1 MRRCRISVSEG
12 LVVFYASPGPGG
24 KRGVVRSNLN
34 VVHRSP
40 GRQFSIC
47 SLCRLALL
55 LLLSSLVLAIPALP
69 ADVGGVVTNAQ
80 GGEPLAK
87 IQVALLGRSITTI
100 TGPDGKFH
108 LSQLPAGSYVL
119 QVSGVGYRS
128 FQISFQLESP
138 EEAKEFAISL
148 APENFRRTERVEV
161 SGDVFEPQDW
171 PAVGDLT
178 LTSSELRQTATV
190 LADDP
195 FRSLQTLPGVS
206 PSANNDFHAQFS
218 VMGAPFSHVGVYV
231 DDVFVPNVLHTVPDT
246 PDAPN
251 LSLFTGNDVE
261 DIRLLPVAYPVRY
274 ADDIGAALAIRTRA
288 GSQEAPH
295 FHGSAG
301 LAYSEI
307 LGEGGFGSSHK
318 GTWLVDARKSYIGY
332 LVNLVGGTRFSQ
344 DGFYDG
350 DLKLTY
356 NLTPAQTF
364 SFLVTGGRLSIDDPN
379 LPPTSPPTE
388 VRKGLNDLAIGRLG
402 WRWTPSSN
410 LVLDVYGAY
419 VSTRFEQD
427 NAAAQLIQK
436 SRDFEWSN
444 GTNFTWSWDRQAI
457 LQSGYSLRRPSQSF
471 SNDFNPGPTP
481 VQFSDLRQDAY
492 IQQSVQL
499 WKDRLRLQGGVRW
512 GKLNTL
518 RVQPFSGQSSLTL
531 RLAQNTQ
538 LEAGWGHYAQLP
550 VRGGIEVIT
559 LDGSG
564 VGVGSLPLSSS
575 HFLFAVEQRLG
586 ERSRFRVAAFDRQN
600 QNRSD
605 VYSVPTLTS
614 PPILVRSSALRGRDY
629 SRGLQFLLQRR
640 SENRLSGWIGYT
652 LAFAKYRTYQVL
664 SPPPLSVGFDQP
676 YGPTLEDQRHTAN
689 IFGSYRLTPSVRLSA
704 KAFYGSGFPAT
715 AFFFGLPLIR
725 LGPYERLD
733 LRADK
738 SWSLRK
744 GRISLYGELLNV
756 TNHSNPT
763 FSFLEINP
771 PPVPPTVVTNPGLP
785 ITPTAGLS
793 FDF

>member
-1 MRRCRISVSEG
+1 
-12 LVVFYASPGPGG
+12 
-24 KRGVVRSNLN
+24 VRSKLN
-34 VVHRSP
+34 VVQRPP

-55 LLLSSLVLAIPALP
+55 LLLNSLVLAIPALP
-69 ADVGGVVTNAQ
+69 ADVVGVVTNAQ

-100 TGPDGKFH
+100 TGPEGKFH
-108 LSQLPAGSYVL
+108 FSQLPAGSYVL

-128 FQISFQLESP
+128 FQVSFQLESP
-138 EEAKEFAISL
+138 EEAKEIAISL

-161 SGDVFEPQDW
+161 SGDVFEPKDW

-178 LTSSELRQTATV
+178 LTSSELRETATV

-195 FRSLQTLPGVS
+195 FRSLQALPGVS

-218 VMGAPFSHVGVYV
+218 VMGASFAQVGVYV

-261 DIRLLPVAYPVRY
+261 DIRLMPVAYPVRY

-288 GSQEAPH
+288 GSPEALH

-307 LGEGGFGSSHK
+307 LGEGGFGSGHK

-332 LVNLVGGTRFSQ
+332 LVNLVGGTRFSR

-388 VRKGLNDLAIGRLG
+388 LRKGLNDLAIGRLG

-444 GTNFTWSWDRQAI
+444 GINFSWSWNRQAI
-457 LQSGYSLRRPSQSF
+457 LQSGYSLRRPSQSLA
-471 SNDFNPGPTP
+471 SNNFDAGPTP
-481 VQFSDLRQDAY
+481 VLFSFQFSDLRQDAY

-499 WKDRLRLQGGVRW
+499 CKDRLRLEGGLRW
-512 GKLNTL
+512 SKLNTL
-518 RVQPFSGQSSLTL
+518 RVQPFSGQSSVTL
-531 RLAQNTQ
+531 RLAPNTQ
-538 LEAGWGHYAQLP
+538 LEAGWAQYAQLP
-550 VRGGIEVIT
+550 VRGGIEVAT
-559 LDGSG
+559 LAGSG

-575 HFLFAVEQRLG
+575 HFLLAVEQRLG
-586 ERSRFRVAAFDRQN
+586 ERSRFRVEAFDRQN

-614 PPILVRSSALRGRDY
+614 RPVLFRSSALLGRDY

-652 LAFAKYRTYQVL
+652 LTFAKYRTYEIL
-664 SPPPLSVGFDQP
+664 LPPPLSVGFDQP

-689 IFGSYRLTPSVRLSA
+689 IFGSYRLTPSVRLSG
-704 KAFYGSGFPAT
+704 KAFYGSGFPAM
-715 AFFFGLPLIR
+715 AFLAGLPLIR

-744 GRISLYGELLNV
+744 GRINLYGEILNV

-763 FSFLEINP
+763 FSFLLFNAP
-771 PPVPPTVVTNPGLP
+771 PAPPTVVTNPGLP
-785 ITPTAGLS
+785 FTPTAGVS

>member
-1 MRRCRISVSEG
+1 
-12 LVVFYASPGPGG
+12 VVFMLRRVQAG

-87 IQVALLGRSITTI
+87 IQVALLERSITTI

-108 LSQLPAGSYVL
+108 FSQLPAGSYVL
-119 QVSGVGYRS
+119 QFSGVGYRS

-138 EEAKEFAISL
+138 EETKELAISL

-161 SGDVFEPQDW
+161 RGDVFEPKDW

-206 PSANNDFHAQFS
+206 PSANNDFQAQFS
-218 VMGAPFSHVGVYV
+218 VMGAPFSQVGVYV

-246 PDAPN
+246 PDAPS

-274 ADDIGAALAIRTRA
+274 ADVIGAALAIRTRA
-288 GSQEAPH
+288 GSDEAPH

-307 LGEGGFGSSHK
+307 LGEGGLGSGHK
-318 GTWLVDARKSYIGY
+318 GTWLIDARKSYIGY
-332 LVNLVGGTRFSQ
+332 LVNAVGGTPFSQ

-350 DLKLTY
+350 DFKLTY

-364 SFLVTGGRLSIDDPN
+364 SSLVTGGRLSIDDPN
-379 LPPTSPPTE
+379 LPPTSLPTE
-388 VRKGLNDLAIGRLG
+388 VRKGLNNLAIGRLG

-444 GTNFTWSWDRQAI
+444 GTNFSWSWHRQAI

-471 SNDFNPGPTP
+471 ASNNFYAGPTP
-481 VQFSDLRQDAY
+481 VLFSVQFSDLRQDAY

-538 LEAGWGHYAQLP
+538 LEAGWGQYAQLP
-550 VRGGIEVIT
+550 VRGGIEVST

-575 HFLFAVEQRLG
+575 HFLVAVEQRLG
-586 ERSRFRVAAFDRQN
+586 ERSRFRVEAFDRQN

-614 PPILVRSSALRGRDY
+614 PPILVRSSALLGRDY

-652 LAFAKYRTYQVL
+652 LTYARSRTIQVPL
-664 SPPPLSVGFDQP
+664 PPPFFPVGVDGP
-676 YGPTLEDQRHTAN
+676 YQPTLDDQRHTAN
-689 IFGSYRLTPSVRLSA
+689 IFGSYRLTPIVRLSA
-704 KAFYGSGFPAT
+704 KASYGSGFPV
-715 AFFFGLPLIR
+715 AFFPTLPTIR
-725 LGPYERLD
+725 IGPYQRLD
-733 LRADK
+733 LRGDK

-744 GRISLYGELLNV
+744 GKISLYGEILNITNHDNPRFSALLLNA
-756 TNHSNPT
+756 
-763 FSFLEINP
+763 
-771 PPVPPTVVTNPGLP
+771 PPVPPTVLTNPGLL

>member
-1 MRRCRISVSEG
+1 MVFMLRRVQ
-12 LVVFYASPGPGG
+12 AG

-87 IQVALLGRSITTI
+87 IQVALLERSITTI

-108 LSQLPAGSYVL
+108 FSQLPAGSYVL
-119 QVSGVGYRS
+119 QFSGVGYRS

-138 EEAKEFAISL
+138 EETKELAISL

-161 SGDVFEPQDW
+161 RGDVFEPKDW

-206 PSANNDFHAQFS
+206 PSANNDFQAQFS
-218 VMGAPFSHVGVYV
+218 VMGAPFSQVGVYV

-246 PDAPN
+246 PDAPS

-274 ADDIGAALAIRTRA
+274 ADVIGAALAIRTRA
-288 GSQEAPH
+288 GSDEAPH

-307 LGEGGFGSSHK
+307 LGEGGLGSGHK
-318 GTWLVDARKSYIGY
+318 GTWLIDARKSYIGY
-332 LVNLVGGTRFSQ
+332 LVNAVGGTPFSQ

-350 DLKLTY
+350 DFKLTY

-364 SFLVTGGRLSIDDPN
+364 SSLVTGGRLSIDDPN
-379 LPPTSPPTE
+379 LPPTSLPTE
-388 VRKGLNDLAIGRLG
+388 VRKGLNNLAIGRLG

-444 GTNFTWSWDRQAI
+444 GTNFSWSWHRQAI

-471 SNDFNPGPTP
+471 ASNNFYAGPTP
-481 VQFSDLRQDAY
+481 VLFSVQFSDLRQDAY

-499 WKDRLRLQGGVRW
+499 WKDRLRLQGP
-512 GKLNTL
+512 TAD
-518 RVQPFSGQSSLTL
+518 T
-531 RLAQNTQ
+531 
-538 LEAGWGHYAQLP
+538 Y
-550 VRGGIEVIT
+550 GIERKRD
-559 LDGSG
+559 L
-564 VGVGSLPLSSS
+564 LELSR
-575 HFLFAVEQRLG
+575 RL
-586 ERSRFRVAAFDRQN
+586 V
-600 QNRSD
+600 
-605 VYSVPTLTS
+605 
-614 PPILVRSSALRGRDY
+614 
-629 SRGLQFLLQRR
+629 
-640 SENRLSGWIGYT
+640 
-652 LAFAKYRTYQVL
+652 LA
-664 SPPPLSVGFDQP
+664 P
-676 YGPTLEDQRHTAN
+676 
-689 IFGSYRLTPSVRLSA
+689 
-704 KAFYGSGFPAT
+704 
-715 AFFFGLPLIR
+715 
-725 LGPYERLD
+725 
-733 LRADK
+733 
-738 SWSLRK
+738 
-744 GRISLYGELLNV
+744 
-756 TNHSNPT
+756 
-763 FSFLEINP
+763 
-771 PPVPPTVVTNPGLP
+771 
-785 ITPTAGLS
+785 AGLKPGAI
-793 FDF
+793 DEAR

>member
-1 MRRCRISVSEG
+1 M
-12 LVVFYASPGPGG
+12 
-24 KRGVVRSNLN
+24 
-34 VVHRSP
+34 
-40 GRQFSIC
+40 
-47 SLCRLALL
+47 
-55 LLLSSLVLAIPALP
+55 
-69 ADVGGVVTNAQ
+69 
-80 GGEPLAK
+80 
-87 IQVALLGRSITTI
+87 
-100 TGPDGKFH
+100 
-108 LSQLPAGSYVL
+108 
-119 QVSGVGYRS
+119 
-128 FQISFQLESP
+128 
-138 EEAKEFAISL
+138 
-148 APENFRRTERVEV
+148 
-161 SGDVFEPQDW
+161 
-171 PAVGDLT
+171 
-178 LTSSELRQTATV
+178 
-190 LADDP
+190 
-195 FRSLQTLPGVS
+195 
-206 PSANNDFHAQFS
+206 
-218 VMGAPFSHVGVYV
+218 
-231 DDVFVPNVLHTVPDT
+231 DVFVPNVLHTVPDT
-246 PDAPN
+246 PDAPS

-274 ADDIGAALAIRTRA
+274 ADVIGAALAIRTRA
-288 GSQEAPH
+288 GNDEAPH

-307 LGEGGFGSSHK
+307 LGEGRLTRK
-318 GTWLVDARKSYIGY
+318 GTWLIDARKSYIGY
-332 LVNLVGGTRFSQ
+332 LVNAVGGTRFSQ

-356 NLTPAQTF
+356 NLTPAQTI

-379 LPPTSPPTE
+379 FPPTSPPTSPPTE

-444 GTNFTWSWDRQAI
+444 GTNFSWSWHRQAI

-471 SNDFNPGPTP
+471 ASNNFNAGPTP
-481 VQFSDLRQDAY
+481 VLFSLPFSDLRQDAY

-538 LEAGWGHYAQLP
+538 LEAGWGQYAQLP
-550 VRGGIEVIT
+550 LRGGIEVIT
-559 LDGSG
+559 LNGGSG

-586 ERSRFRVAAFDRQN
+586 ERSRFRVEAFDRQN

-614 PPILVRSSALRGRDY
+614 PPILLRSSALLGRDY
-629 SRGLQFLLQRR
+629 SRGLQSLLQRR

-652 LAFAKYRTYQVL
+652 LTFAKYRTHQVL
-664 SPPPLSVGFDQP
+664 LPPPLSVGFDQP

-689 IFGSYRLTPSVRLSA
+689 IFASYRLTPSVRLTA
-704 KAFYGSGFPAT
+704 KAFYGSGFPAM
-715 AFFFGLPLIR
+715 AFFWSPLDSPR
-725 LGPYERLD
+725 
-733 LRADK
+733 
-738 SWSLRK
+738 SL
-744 GRISLYGELLNV
+744 
-756 TNHSNPT
+756 
-763 FSFLEINP
+763 
-771 PPVPPTVVTNPGLP
+771 
-785 ITPTAGLS
+785 
-793 FDF
+793 